1 MKKKK
6 KMKMMNFN
14 KTFKVKQFARFY
26 CNEVKLITKENLAK
40 KIDSKS
46 DYYLLVKNKK
56 KKILSLIIN
65 FPITSSFPSFK
76 PFFFS
81 IFNSPLSFFYKKK
94 TEKKRM

>member
-1 MKKKK
+1 
-6 KMKMMNFN
+6 MKMMNFN

-56 KKILSLIIN
+56 KKNPFIDHKLPHYII
-65 FPITSSFPSFK
+65 FPI
-76 PFFFS
+76 
-81 IFNSPLSFFYKKK
+81 I
-94 TEKKRM
+94 